1 VASIRFARNFERHV
15 ACPAAAVGGATV
27 GDVLA
32 AYFADHPAVRTYV
45 LDDQG
50 GLRHHV
56 AVFVNET
63 QITDRAA
70 LTDTVADHDQIH
82 VLQALSGG

>member
-15 ACPAAAVGGATV
+15 ACPAAAPAGATV
-27 GDVLA
+27 GDVLG
-32 AYFADHPAVRTYV
+32 AYFDEHPHVRSYV

-56 AVFVNET
+56 AVFVNDA
-63 QITDRAA
+63 QITDRRT
-70 LTDTVADHDQIH
+70 LTDAVADHDQIH

>member
-1 VASIRFARNFERHV
+1 MASIRFARNFERHV
-15 ACPAAAVGGATV
+15 TCPAATLGGGTV
-27 GDVLA
+27 GDVLG
-32 AYFADHPAVRTYV
+32 AYFTEHPLVRGYV

-63 QITDRAA
+63 QIADRVA
-70 LTDTVADHDQIH
+70 LTDAVADHDQIH